1 MGIINS
7 SRAWIRTRPSVA
19 SVRARRPSKCQS
31 GGGGGGGGGGGAAVI
46 KPKNKEKRNEHRTE
60 SANPNDI
67 VAFRRRR
74 AYQALTQLQLATMYA
89 STDDGTL
96 CYFSVF
102 NYLNFQPPRFV
113 KDTIAE
119 CD

>member
-7 SRAWIRTRPSVA
+7 SRAWIRTRPSV
-19 SVRARRPSKCQS
+19 RARAKCQS
-31 GGGGGGGGGGGAAVI
+31 GGAAAAAAAAI

-60 SANPNDI
+60 STNPNGI

-74 AYQALTQLQLATMYA
+74 AYQALTQLQLTTMYA

-96 CYFSVF
+96 RYFSVF